1 MIKKIVGIHQPNFA
15 PWLGYFYKIHQSD
28 VFIYLD
34 DVQIQKKGASYTN
47 RVSVLGNGKA
57 QFLTAPIQRGKGV
70 TNINETTFF
79 NSNWNIK
86 IVKTIQANYGK
97 TQYFKENFE
106 FIEALFMYEVNSLS
120 EFNINFITEICKKL
134 DIKTVFKTSSD
145 FSVNETSTDRLIS
158 LVKLVEGNI
167 YISGK
172 GGDNYQEH
180 NKIQAANIDLIYNEL
195 PVFEYPQ
202 FKSKQFVIGLS
213 ILDAILNIGFEE
225 LKNKI
230 FHARN

>member
-1 MIKKIVGIHQPNFA
+1 MDNKRIIGIHQPNLA

-47 RVSVLGNGKA
+47 RVSVLGNGKT
-57 QFLTAPIQRGKGV
+57 QFLTIPIMRGEGV

-86 IVKTIQANYGK
+86 IIKTIQANYGK

-106 FIEALFMYEVNSLS
+106 FIENLFMYEANNLS
-120 EFNINFITEICKKL
+120 EFNINLITEICKKL
-134 DIKTVFKTSSD
+134 DIKTTLKTSSD
-145 FSVNETSTDRLIS
+145 FSINETSTDRLIS
-158 LVKLVEGNI
+158 LIKSVEGNV

-172 GGDNYQEH
+172 GGDNYQDHTKFE
-180 NKIQAANIDLIYNEL
+180 AANIDIIYNEL

-202 FKSKQFVIGLS
+202 FRTEEFVNGLS
-213 ILDAILNIGFEE
+213 ILDAIFNINFEGI
-225 LKNKI
+225 KNI
-230 FHARN
+230 FNK

>member
-1 MIKKIVGIHQPNFA
+1 MDNKRIIGIHQPNFA

-47 RVSVLGNGKA
+47 RVSILGNGKP
-57 QFLTAPIQRGKGV
+57 QFLTVPIIRGEGV
-70 TNINETTFF
+70 TNINNTTFF
-79 NSNWNIK
+79 KSNWNIK
-86 IVKTIQANYGK
+86 ILKTIQANYGK

-106 FIEALFMYEVNSLS
+106 FVKQLFTFETNSLS

-134 DIKTVFKTSSD
+134 DIKTTLKISSD
-145 FSVNETSTDRLIS
+145 YSINESSTDRLIS
-158 LVKLVEGNI
+158 LIKLVEGNV

-180 NKIQAANIDLIYNEL
+180 AKFDAANIGLIYNEL

-202 FKSKQFVIGLS
+202 FRTEQFVNGLS
-213 ILDAILNIGFEE
+213 ILDAIFNINFDGI
-225 LKNKI
+225 KNI
-230 FHARN
+230 FNNNS